1 MSLLSKT
8 LLAAGLAVAI
18 GGSAYAEGDG
28 PGPWVLSS
36 TMGYSVDMSGKTT
49 IVELGSVDKVMM
61 AKAKAVPRGTVFFM
75 KDGALMMSESIS
87 H

>member
-18 GGSAYAEGDG
+18 GGAAYADG
-28 PGPWVLSS
+28 AGPWVLSP

-49 IVELGSVDKVMM
+49 IVELGSVDKAKM
-61 AKAKAVPRGTVFFM
+61 AKAKAVPNGTVFFM
-75 KDGALMMSESIS
+75 KDGALMMSDNT